1 MFTRFRR
8 TPRLVIVSNRLPV
21 NVQVDGTDIRFGEST
36 GGLVT
41 GLRSYLK
48 TLPIAAAEPSSYVWV
63 GWPGG
68 TVPKEAQESTT
79 DRLRKTFNA
88 APVYLTDEEMEK
100 FYLGFCNKTLWP
112 LFHYFTSYA
121 AYIPETWEQY
131 RKINERFADAVAE
144 VVSGGDF
151 VWVHD
156 YHLIL
161 LPALLRRRV
170 PDAGVGF
177 FLHIPFP
184 SFEVFRL
191 LPRAW
196 RRELLEGMLGADLVG
211 FHTYEYTQHFLQSVL
226 RILEYD
232 HHFGLITQPTHMT
245 RVGTFPM
252 GIDYPAFRNSG
263 KDPLVIQ
270 EYQAFGKSLEGLK
283 VVLSVDRLDYSKGI
297 LNRLQGFEILLERYP
312 QYHGRVV
319 LLIVVV
325 PSRVAVDQYEQMK
338 KQIEEAVG
346 KINGRF
352 GRIGWV
358 PIVYQYRYVPFPPL
372 AAMYG
377 IGDIAMVTPLRDGM
391 NLVAKEYVAAR
402 ADRNGVLI
410 LSEMAG
416 SAKELGEALIINPN
430 YREEIAEALHDAL
443 EMSPDEQRRRMSIMQ
458 ARLKRYDV
466 RRWAD
471 DFISQLA
478 LMKREQEKYLAKLL
492 PQDRRKQ
499 ARKDYRR
506 GTARLLLL
514 DYDGTLV
521 EFALRPQ
528 LARPGEALLG
538 LLAALCADRHNTI
551 VLVSGRDRNSLH
563 QWFGALPLALVAE
576 HGTWL
581 KEANKPW
588 EELRKA
594 PDDWKERILP
604 ILQLYSDR
612 LPGSF
617 IEEKEHALVWHFRT
631 ADPEQR
637 QIIVGELT
645 DHMTA
650 FTANVDI
657 QVLLGSRVVEVRTAG
672 ANKGTA
678 IRRWTS
684 DDAHDFILAMGDDRT
699 DEDMFKALPGRALSI
714 KIGMG
719 HSFARYNLRD
729 PHEAVDFLKELA
741 GYG

>member
-1 MFTRFRR
+1 MFPRSRR

-21 NVQVDGTDIRFGEST
+21 NVRADGTDMRFEEST

-48 TLPIAAAEPSSYVWV
+48 DLPVATVEPSSYLWV
-63 GWPGG
+63 GWPGE
-68 TVPKEAQESTT
+68 TVPATEQENVTA
-79 DRLRKTFNA
+79 RLRKSFNA
-88 APVYLTDEEMEK
+88 APVFLTDREMED

-112 LFHYFTSYA
+112 LFHYFTSYV
-121 AYIPETWEQY
+121 AYLPETWEQY
-131 RKINERFADAVAE
+131 RKINERFADAVAS
-144 VVSGGDF
+144 VVAGGDY

-170 PDAGVGF
+170 PDAAIGF

-211 FHTYEYTQHFLQSVL
+211 FHTYEYSQHFLQSVL

-232 HHFGLITQPTHMT
+232 HNLGLITHPTHMT

-252 GIDYPAFRNSG
+252 GIDYPAFRNSAR
-263 KDPLVIQ
+263 DPLVVK
-270 EYQAFGKSLEGLK
+270 EREEFGKSLEGLK
-283 VVLSVDRLDYSKGI
+283 VILSVDRLDYSKGI
-297 LNRLQGFEILLERYP
+297 LNRLQGYEILLERYP
-312 QYHGRVV
+312 QYHGKVV

-358 PIVYQYRYVPFPPL
+358 PIVYQYRYIPFHPL

-377 IGDIAMVTPLRDGM
+377 LSDIAMVTPLRDGM

-402 ADRNGVLI
+402 ADRTGVLI
-410 LSEMAG
+410 ISEMAG
-416 SAKELGEALIINPN
+416 SAKELGEALLINPY
-430 YREEIAEALHDAL
+430 YREEIAEALRESM
-443 EMSPDEQRRRMSIMQ
+443 EMPPEEQRRRMSIMQ
-458 ARLKRYDV
+458 GRLKRYDV

-492 PQDRRKQ
+492 PADMRKNARREY
-499 ARKDYRR
+499 RKSRS
-506 GTARLLLL
+506 RLLLL

-521 EFALRPQ
+521 PFALRPH
-528 LARPGEALLG
+528 LARPGDTVLS
-538 LLAALCADRHNTI
+538 LLAALCADNLNTT
-551 VLVSGRDRNSLH
+551 VLVSGRDRESLQH
-563 QWFGALPLALVAE
+563 LFGTLPLALVAE
-576 HGTWL
+576 HGTWV
-581 KEANKPW
+581 KEAYKPW
-588 EELRKA
+588 EEMRKA
-594 PDDWKERILP
+594 ASDWRERVLP

-637 QIIVGELT
+637 QIVVGELM
-645 DHMTA
+645 DHITS
-650 FTANVDI
+650 FTANVDV
-657 QVLLGSRVVEVRTAG
+657 QVLLGNRVVEVRTAG
-672 ANKGTA
+672 TSKGTA
-678 IRRWTS
+678 IQRWTS
-684 DDAHDFILAMGDDRT
+684 TESHDFILAMGDDRT
-699 DEDMFKALPGRALSI
+699 DEDMFRALPDRAVSI
-714 KIGMG
+714 KVGMG
-719 HSFARYNLRD
+719 RSFAPYNVRD
-729 PHEAVDFLKELA
+729 PREAVDFLKELA
-741 GYG
+741 GIR